1 MTSSRLSVRHSSYP
15 YTWQSQ
21 EFLFHSSPVGT
32 IFPQISQ
39 ICQISRPFSV
49 QNFFLFWFPFSLQ
62 WLPQSLILCCLFYFL
77 FVMLSD
83 FFKAGYPALVI
94 NPVCN
99 SLCHASFSLVSCSYW
114 EQWDGQRAMDTR
126 GMTGY
131 ADYHV
136 SSHVSCRV
144 GHWVI
149 VKQEF

>member
-1 MTSSRLSVRHSSYP
+1 MT
-15 YTWQSQ
+15 QSQ
-21 EFLFHSSPVGT
+21 EFLFPFFSRGYDLSQTPKSVRSPAL
-32 IFPQISQ
+32 
-39 ICQISRPFSV
+39 
-49 QNFFLFWFPFSLQ
+49 FFLFKIFSFDSHFPYNGYPNPSFSVVSFISFL
-62 WLPQSLILCCLFYFL
+62 LCCLI
-77 FVMLSD
+77 

-114 EQWDGQRAMDTR
+114 EQWDGQMAIDTR